1 MQDIPHA
8 IDIYKRFTRVN
19 ASKSVRKQ
27 MDSQPP
33 EAEVQLEKKFMAR
46 NLHSYHYRGI
56 FGSLFLG
63 KADGIESESLQ

>member
-1 MQDIPHA
+1 
-8 IDIYKRFTRVN
+8 
-19 ASKSVRKQ
+19 